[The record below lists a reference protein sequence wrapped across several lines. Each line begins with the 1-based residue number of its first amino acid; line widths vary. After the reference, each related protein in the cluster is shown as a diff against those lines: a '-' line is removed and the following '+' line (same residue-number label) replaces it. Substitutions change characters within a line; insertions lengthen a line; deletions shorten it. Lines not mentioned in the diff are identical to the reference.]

1 MNHQLVKN
9 ILCQIGEAVCE
20 KVITSLKEQSIEVLS
35 SVHKEAAAD
44 TIYQID
50 KDVEDIIVPLLK
62 ANVDKLGGVFL
73 LAEGIAEDTGGL
85 RLPDKKGDISINLIM
100 DPIDGTRGIM
110 YDKRSAFFLAG
121 AAPTGAAPIDLNSKS
136 EQSGKGTLNDI
147 EVAVMV
153 ELPTTRSAYSDT
165 LWAIKGVER
174 GRRAKHLDSGKVS
187 PMPLKPS
194 GAQTIYGGFGQI
206 SRFFP
211 PGREVLAAIEE
222 EMLLKV
228 FPDVE
233 EGKTIVFEDQYIS
246 SGGQMY
252 ELLVGHDRFIAD
264 LRTLLNKKLVSENKK
279 KGHICHPYDI
289 CAKLI
294 AEESGIMLTDAFG
307 KNLNAPF
314 DLHAEVD
321 WIGYANESIRNQLE
335 VPLQA
340 AMRKYGL
347 I

>member
-1 MNHQLVKN
+1 MHFYPTASQYKMDHQLVKD
-9 ILCQIGEAVCE
+9 ILVKIGRAVCD
-20 KVITSLKEQSIEVLS
+20 KVINALHEQSIEALS
-35 SVHKEAAAD
+35 AVHKEANAD

-62 ANVDKLGGVFL
+62 AYAQDLGGIFL
-73 LAEGIAEDTGGL
+73 LAEGIAEEEGGL
-85 RLPDKKGDISINLIM
+85 RLPDSNGNITVNIIM

-121 AAPTGAAPIDLNSKS
+121 AGLASAK
-136 EQSGKGTLNDI
+136 TLNDI

-153 ELPTTRSAYSDT
+153 ELPTTRSALSDT
-165 LWAIKGVER
+165 LWAIKGKDKKR
-174 GRRAKHLDSGKVS
+174 IGRNLYTSEEKEL
-187 PMPLKPS
+187 PIKPS
-194 GAQTIYGGFGQI
+194 GAHSIYGGFGQI

-211 PGREVLAAIEE
+211 PGREILAAVEE
-222 EMLLKV
+222 DMLAQV
-228 FPDVE
+228 FPDME

-252 ELLVGHDRFIAD
+252 ELLVGHDRFVAD
-264 LRTLLNKKLVSENKK
+264 IRTLLNQKLIALGKK

-294 AEESGIMLTDAFG
+294 AEESGIVLTNAFG
-307 KNLNAPF
+307 QTLNAPF

-321 WIGYANESIRNQLE
+321 WIGYANEHLQAQIE
-335 VPLQA
+335 KPLQN
-340 AMRKYGL
+340 AMKKHGL